1 MEIVI
6 RIVIIYVFI
15 VFGLRV
21 MGKREFSQLSP
32 LELVTLLLVPEIVTQ
47 AIVGEDSSLTTALVG
62 VATLFSLVYLSSLLQ
77 YHSKKAAVVI
87 EGTPAVLVDRSQMV
101 LRTMDQER
109 ISPDELFAEMHRAG
123 LEDLSQVKWAILETD
138 GRIAFIPYERSRSQ
152 SLMKD
157 DEMMV

>member
-1 MEIVI
+1 MDIAI
-6 RIVIIYVFI
+6 RIVIIYLFI
-15 VFGLRV
+15 VFGLRA

-77 YHSKKAAVVI
+77 YHSKKVADVI
-87 EGTPAVLVDRSQMV
+87 EGKPAILVAHSELV
-101 LRTMDQER
+101 LRTLDQER
-109 ISPDELFAEMHRAG
+109 ISTGELFAEMHRAG

-138 GRIAFIPYERSRSQ
+138 GRIAFIPYERSHQQ

-157 DEMMV
+157 DEVMV

>member
-1 MEIVI
+1 MDIVV
-6 RIVIIYVFI
+6 RIVIIYAFI
-15 VFGLRV
+15 VFGLRA

-62 VATLFSLVYLSSLLQ
+62 VAALFSLVYLSSLLQ
-77 YHSKKAAVVI
+77 YHNKKVAHVI
-87 EGTPAVLVDRSQMV
+87 EGTPAVLVRQSELV

-109 ISPDELFAEMHRAG
+109 ISAEELFAEMHRAG

-138 GRIAFIPYERSRSQ
+138 GRIAFIPYERLHLQ